1 MGKHTDKLKH
11 EARGI
16 IGKNWSGG
24 SLTREKLLG
33 NLDRISEFAA
43 AAGYQ
48 HMSQIGG
55 RFVTDFFEHLKAE
68 GKSSSTISG
77 YATAMRTL
85 AGAIGKANIVPR
97 TNESFG
103 GSRAG
108 TRLQPKEPDIGK
120 LLEVREKLFQRAQWL
135 GIAHDLRASFGLRA
149 KESLLSKVAFVDNRG
164 RTLFEVKGTKGG
176 RPRTLAVDTPEKGA
190 AVAALKKYLAETG
203 GKSLIPSG
211 MTLKQGYDFQRN
223 VLHRLGAT
231 KANSANAHLS
241 RHGYAQA
248 LKEAG
253 VDRAAIA
260 QDLGHGRI
268 HVISHYCRK

>member
-11 EARGI
+11 EARGV

-43 AAGYQ
+43 AKGYQ

-68 GKSSSTISG
+68 GRSSSTISG

-97 TNESFG
+97 GNESLG

-120 LLEVREKLFQRAQWL
+120 LLDVREKLYSRAEWL
-135 GIAHDLRASFGLRA
+135 GIAHDVRAAFGVRA
-149 KESLLSKVAFVDNRG
+149 KESLLTRTTFVDDRG
-164 RTLFEVKGTKGG
+164 RTLLKVEGTKGG
-176 RPRTLAVDTPEKGA
+176 RPRNLTVDTPEKGSVVARLREHLA
-190 AVAALKKYLAETG
+190 ATG
-203 GKSLIPSG
+203 GRSLIPGTMS
-211 MTLKQGYDFQRN
+211 LKEAYNFQKN
-223 VLHRLGAT
+223 SLHRLGAT
-231 KANSANAHLS
+231 KVNHANAHLA
-241 RHGYAQA
+241 RHAYAQA

-253 VDRAAIA
+253 VERAAIA
-260 QDLGHGRI
+260 EDLGHGRI
-268 HVISHYCRK
+268 DVISHYCKK